1 LNLSDASSYPTS
13 ALVGTISNA
22 QLAGSI
28 ANSKLANSAI
38 TVSDGSNTT
47 AVALGGTVTYA
58 AGEGLDVA
66 ESSGTV
72 TFSAEDAAA
81 GSGSGNKGVA
91 SFDSADFAA
100 SSGHITIKSG
110 GVSNSQL
117 ASSAV
122 VIGSTSVSLGATV
135 TAFAGLTGLDFTDAD
150 QTIGGSMAADKDL
163 TLGGGCDVIIPGDIK
178 VNGNKIVDSGSN
190 DVFAFDGSG
199 NAQVENALAVNTIAE
214 KTAAN
219 GVSVDSVLLKDGGVQ
234 LGTGGTVIF
243 EGSSANTNE
252 LTLTVTD
259 PTGDRTITLPD
270 ETGTVITSGSS
281 AAVSTQMC
289 AFQPRKDQFTGNGSA
304 TTFNLGTRILDAN
317 WADGVIVARNGQIL
331 KQVGS
336 SPADDS
342 EYTCIDSDGSTTL
355 TFGAAVGSGQLIDVS
370 YFA

>member
-1 LNLSDASSYPTS
+1 
-13 ALVGTISNA
+13 
-22 QLAGSI
+22 
-28 ANSKLANSAI
+28 
-38 TVSDGSNTT
+38 
-47 AVALGGTVTYA
+47 
-58 AGEGLDVA
+58 
-66 ESSGTV
+66 
-72 TFSAEDAAA
+72 
-81 GSGSGNKGVA
+81 
-91 SFDSADFAA
+91 
-100 SSGHITIKSG
+100 
-110 GVSNSQL
+110 
-117 ASSAV
+117 
-122 VIGSTSVSLGATV
+122 
-135 TAFAGLTGLDFTDAD
+135 
-150 QTIGGSMAADKDL
+150 MAADKDL
-163 TLGGGCDVIIPGDIK
+163 TLGGGCDVIITGDIK